1 MLTDRE
7 SPFKTQQHPPSTAV
21 QAQTAYALSLK
32 YGASFDATLE
42 PADASFVADTVVP
55 PPALVPEMTGIAS
68 EVSERQSISGKSTS
82 ISANAL
88 H

>member
-1 MLTDRE
+1 MLIDRE
-7 SPFKTQQHPPSTAV
+7 SPFKTQQHPQSTSV

-32 YGASFDATLE
+32 YGASFDAILE
-42 PADASFVADTVVP
+42 PANASFVADTVV